1 MSYPFT
7 GKIKSAKFA
16 DAPRNSVIE
25 GLYYNGDNKLEPIY
39 LNVDF
44 SNEDFLAF
52 IEEYPLE
59 KIEKAARAAAA
70 KRAEIKRDYDQKII
84 DEYIK
89 TSKLLSKQFDLFDY
103 IDKND
108 NDKAII
114 FDCKLKIL
122 DAMKSIDS
130 YTLQKKLGWTID
142 KDKDISFEQS
152 LKIDKQFTL
161 RVRKIKTLK
170 ELLGLYYGL

>member
-52 IEEYPLE
+52 IKEYPIE
-59 KIEKAARAAAA
+59 KIEKTARAEVARKA
-70 KRAEIKRDYDQKII
+70 KIKRDYDQKVI
-84 DEYIK
+84 DNYILK
-89 TSKLLSKQFDLFDY
+89 ARVGASAIDILDY
-103 IDKND
+103 IDKNNKNKD
-108 NDKAII
+108 II
-114 FDCKLKIL
+114 FNCKLKVL
-122 DAMKSIDS
+122 DTFIGIPKNKA
-130 YTLQKKLGWTID
+130 LQ
-142 KDKDISFEQS
+142 
-152 LKIDKQFTL
+152 LKI
-161 RVRKIKTLK
+161 RKAKTLK
-170 ELLGLYYGL
+170 ELLGLHYGI

>member
-52 IEEYPLE
+52 IKEYPIE
-59 KIEKAARAAAA
+59 KIEKTARAEAARKA
-70 KRAEIKRDYDQKII
+70 KIKRDYDQKVI
-84 DEYIK
+84 DNYILK
-89 TSKLLSKQFDLFDY
+89 ARVGASAIDILDY
-103 IDKND
+103 IDKNNKNKD
-108 NDKAII
+108 II
-114 FDCKLKIL
+114 FNCKLKVL
-122 DAMKSIDS
+122 DTFIGIPKNKA
-130 YTLQKKLGWTID
+130 LQ
-142 KDKDISFEQS
+142 
-152 LKIDKQFTL
+152 LKI
-161 RVRKIKTLK
+161 RKAKTLK
-170 ELLGLYYGL
+170 ELLGLHYGI

>member
-1 MSYPFT
+1 MKQIYT
-7 GKIKSAKFA
+7 GKIESA
-16 DAPRNSVIE
+16 S
-25 GLYYNGDNKLEPIY
+25 
-39 LNVDF
+39 F
-44 SNEDFLAF
+44 SNPPENSTIEFLWRDEDQLVANQISVNFSDPEFLAF

>member
-16 DAPRNSVIE
+16 DAPRNSIIE

-52 IEEYPLE
+52 IKEYPLE

-70 KRAEIKRDYDQKII
+70 KKAKIKQDYDQKII
-84 DEYIK
+84 DEYKKK
-89 TSKLLSKQFDLFDY
+89 TDIDLFDY
-103 IDKND
+103 IDKN
-108 NDKAII
+108 NKDKDII
-114 FDCKLKIL
+114 FNCKLKIL
-122 DAMKSIDS
+122 DTFIGMPKNKA
-130 YTLQKKLGWTID
+130 LQ
-142 KDKDISFEQS
+142 
-152 LKIDKQFTL
+152 LKI
-161 RVRKIKTLK
+161 RKAKTLK
-170 ELLGLYYGL
+170 ELLGLHYGV

>member
-59 KIEKAARAAAA
+59 KIEKAAKAEAARKA
-70 KRAEIKRDYDQKII
+70 KIKQDYDQKII

-89 TSKLLSKQFDLFDY
+89 KNDIDLFDY
-103 IDKND
+103 IAKHNKDVDAVFN
-108 NDKAII
+108 
-114 FDCKLKIL
+114 FKLKIL
-122 DAMKSIDS
+122 DAFTSKPKNKAI
-130 YTLQKKLGWTID
+130 Q
-142 KDKDISFEQS
+142 
-152 LKIDKQFTL
+152 LKI
-161 RVRKIKTLK
+161 RKAKTLK
-170 ELLGLYYGL
+170 ELLGLYYGI

>member
-16 DAPRNSVIE
+16 DTPRNSIIE
-25 GLYYNGDNKLEPIY
+25 GLYYNRDNKLEPIY

-52 IEEYPLE
+52 IKEYPLE

-70 KRAEIKRDYDQKII
+70 KRAKIKRDYDQKII

-89 TSKLLSKQFDLFDY
+89 KIPPVPEIDILDY
-103 IDKND
+103 IDKNNKNRD
-108 NDKAII
+108 II
-114 FDCKLKIL
+114 FNCKLKVL
-122 DAMKSIDS
+122 DTFIGIPKNKA
-130 YTLQKKLGWTID
+130 LQ
-142 KDKDISFEQS
+142 
-152 LKIDKQFTL
+152 LKI
-161 RVRKIKTLK
+161 RKAKTLK
-170 ELLGLYYGL
+170 ELLGLHYGI

>member
-52 IEEYPLE
+52 IKEYPIE
-59 KIEKAARAAAA
+59 KIEKTARAEAARKA
-70 KRAEIKRDYDQKII
+70 KIKRDYDQKII

-89 TSKLLSKQFDLFDY
+89 KIPPVPEIDILDY
-103 IDKND
+103 IDKNNKNKD
-108 NDKAII
+108 II
-114 FDCKLKIL
+114 FNCKLKVL
-122 DAMKSIDS
+122 DTFIGIPKNKA
-130 YTLQKKLGWTID
+130 LQ
-142 KDKDISFEQS
+142 
-152 LKIDKQFTL
+152 LKI
-161 RVRKIKTLK
+161 RKAKTLK
-170 ELLGLYYGL
+170 ELLGLHYGI

>member
-16 DAPRNSVIE
+16 DAPRNSIIE

-52 IEEYPLE
+52 IKEYPLE
-59 KIEKAARAAAA
+59 KIEKAAKAAAA
-70 KRAEIKRDYDQKII
+70 KRAKIKRDYDQKII

-89 TSKLLSKQFDLFDY
+89 KIPPVPEIDILDY
-103 IDKND
+103 IDKNNKNRD
-108 NDKAII
+108 II
-114 FDCKLKIL
+114 FNCKLKVL
-122 DAMKSIDS
+122 DTFIGIPKNKA
-130 YTLQKKLGWTID
+130 LQ
-142 KDKDISFEQS
+142 
-152 LKIDKQFTL
+152 LKI
-161 RVRKIKTLK
+161 RKAKTLK
-170 ELLGLYYGL
+170 ELLGLHYGI

>member
-1 MSYPFT
+1 MKQIYT
-7 GKIKSAKFA
+7 GKIESA
-16 DAPRNSVIE
+16 S
-25 GLYYNGDNKLEPIY
+25 
-39 LNVDF
+39 F
-44 SNEDFLAF
+44 SNPPENSTIEFLWRDEDQLVANQIIVNFSDPEFLAF
-52 IEEYPLE
+52 IKEYPLE

-70 KRAEIKRDYDQKII
+70 KKAKIKQDYDQKII
-84 DEYIK
+84 DEYKKKNDI
-89 TSKLLSKQFDLFDY
+89 DLFNY

-108 NDKAII
+108 NDKDII

-170 ELLGLYYGL
+170 ELLGLYYGI

>member
-16 DAPRNSVIE
+16 DAPRNSIIE

-52 IEEYPLE
+52 IKEYPLE

-70 KRAEIKRDYDQKII
+70 KKAKIKQDYDQKII
-84 DEYIK
+84 DEYK
-89 TSKLLSKQFDLFDY
+89 KKNDVDLFDY
-103 IDKND
+103 IDKN
-108 NDKAII
+108 NFDKDII
-114 FDCKLKIL
+114 FNCKLKVL
-122 DAMKSIDS
+122 DTFTGMPKNKA
-130 YTLQKKLGWTID
+130 LQ
-142 KDKDISFEQS
+142 
-152 LKIDKQFTL
+152 LKI
-161 RVRKIKTLK
+161 RKARTLK
-170 ELLGLYYGL
+170 ELLGLHYGV

>member
-52 IEEYPLE
+52 IKEYPIE
-59 KIEKAARAAAA
+59 KIEKTARAEVARKA
-70 KRAEIKRDYDQKII
+70 KIKRDYDQKII

-89 TSKLLSKQFDLFDY
+89 KIPPVPEIDILDY
-103 IDKND
+103 IDKNNKNKD
-108 NDKAII
+108 II
-114 FDCKLKIL
+114 FNCKLKVL
-122 DAMKSIDS
+122 DTFIGIPKNKA
-130 YTLQKKLGWTID
+130 LQ
-142 KDKDISFEQS
+142 
-152 LKIDKQFTL
+152 LKI
-161 RVRKIKTLK
+161 RKAKTLK
-170 ELLGLYYGL
+170 ELLGLHYGI

>member
-7 GKIKSAKFA
+7 GKIKSAKFV

-52 IEEYPLE
+52 IKEYPIE
-59 KIEKAARAAAA
+59 KIEKTARAEAARKA
-70 KRAEIKRDYDQKII
+70 KIKRDYDQKII

-89 TSKLLSKQFDLFDY
+89 KIPPVPEIDILDY
-103 IDKND
+103 IDKNNKNKD
-108 NDKAII
+108 II
-114 FDCKLKIL
+114 FNCKLKVL
-122 DAMKSIDS
+122 DTFIGIPKNKA
-130 YTLQKKLGWTID
+130 LQ
-142 KDKDISFEQS
+142 
-152 LKIDKQFTL
+152 LKI
-161 RVRKIKTLK
+161 RKAKTLK
-170 ELLGLYYGL
+170 ELLGLHYGI

>member
-1 MSYPFT
+1 MKQIYT
-7 GKIKSAKFA
+7 GKIESA
-16 DAPRNSVIE
+16 S
-25 GLYYNGDNKLEPIY
+25 
-39 LNVDF
+39 F
-44 SNEDFLAF
+44 SNPPENSTIEFLWRDEDQLVANQIIVNFSDPEFLAF

-89 TSKLLSKQFDLFDY
+89 TSKLLSKPFDLFDY

-170 ELLGLYYGL
+170 ELLGLYYGI

>member
-59 KIEKAARAAAA
+59 KIEKTAKDESARNA
-70 KRAEIKRDYDQKII
+70 
-84 DEYIK
+84 
-89 TSKLLSKQFDLFDY
+89 
-103 IDKND
+103 
-108 NDKAII
+108 
-114 FDCKLKIL
+114 
-122 DAMKSIDS
+122 
-130 YTLQKKLGWTID
+130 
-142 KDKDISFEQS
+142 
-152 LKIDKQFTL
+152 
-161 RVRKIKTLK
+161 KIKQ
-170 ELLGLYYGL
+170 YY

>member
-59 KIEKAARAAAA
+59 KIEKTAKAEAARKA
-70 KRAEIKRDYDQKII
+70 KIKQDYDQKII

-89 TSKLLSKQFDLFDY
+89 KNDIDLFDY
-103 IDKND
+103 IAKHNKDVDAVFN
-108 NDKAII
+108 
-114 FDCKLKIL
+114 FKLKIL
-122 DAMKSIDS
+122 DAFTSKPKNKAI
-130 YTLQKKLGWTID
+130 Q
-142 KDKDISFEQS
+142 
-152 LKIDKQFTL
+152 LKI
-161 RVRKIKTLK
+161 RKAKTLK
-170 ELLGLYYGL
+170 ELLGLYYGI